1 MEELSL
7 YHQNKIEKII
17 EENNITN
24 SSAFIQLYMQ
34 KSNNNE
40 KITKEHL
47 DEILFKYK
55 MKLQEEKNGLIEKSL
70 QKIPKNQNVGT
81 NFFSCNNK
89 QYSYFK
95 TQKYINYDGKEV
107 ETEEIWFKAK
117 DIAEALGYTD
127 PDQAIRKNVDGK
139 YQKKL
144 KDFNPVCWTGLK
156 NFKKN
161 QKNTIYISEPG
172 LYCLVFSSQK
182 AEAIAFREYVFEQ
195 VLQSLRKYGTFS
207 LRKNFNF
214 NLDTSFIKSFLKK
227 QCITDYNPYNVIYI
241 GVFGTNN
248 GPMCKFGKT
257 DCRIIDRLSELKDT
271 FGNQF
276 VLIAIAITD
285 NNTKAENIFRSII
298 KEKKLD
304 IELTVNGK
312 KQTEVFITNHEFT
325 LEMACSKLY
334 EIAED
339 NQSKVVDEMK
349 QSKNLVSN
357 INKYNVKALLAQARI
372 EEAIAKQKQEDRIY
386 KEIEIKLLLNAEIK
400 KDFHLEQKNYN
411 DTQNINNIQ
420 NNNSDIYLQF
430 LNECT
435 VDNTDGNI
443 HCSTLHSSFKEW
455 YKNKF
460 RDLLINDNTQNKIP
474 SNKEFLNNIKKHKD
488 IRKIKIAGIPQWGIK
503 NLKLI
508 DAV

>member
-1 MEELSL
+1 MDKLFDYYKKE
-7 YHQNKIEKII
+7 IEQII
-17 EENNITN
+17 EENNITD
-24 SSAFIQLYMQ
+24 SEAFIQLYMQ

-40 KITKEHL
+40 KITKDHL

-55 MKLQEEKNGLIEKSL
+55 MKQQEEKNDLIEKSL
-70 QKIPKNQNVGT
+70 QKIPKNPNQNVGT
-81 NFFSCNNK
+81 NFFSYNNK

-95 TQKYINYDGKEV
+95 TQKYINYDDKEV

-117 DIAEALGYTD
+117 DIAEALGYKDTD
-127 PDQAIRKNVDGK
+127 KAIRNHVDEK

-144 KDFNPVCWTGLK
+144 IDFSNPAKTAGLTK
-156 NFKKN
+156 LTKN
-161 QKNTIYISEPG
+161 QKETIYISEPG
-172 LYCLVFSSQK
+172 LYSLVFSSQK
-182 AEAIAFREYVFEQ
+182 AEAIAFRQYVFEQ
-195 VLQSLRKYGTFS
+195 VLPSLRKYGSFC

-227 QCITDYNPYNVIYI
+227 QCIVDYNPYNVIYI

-325 LEMACSKLY
+325 LEMACEKLY

-339 NQSKVVDEMK
+339 NQSKVVNELK
-349 QSKNLVSN
+349 LSQNLISDT
-357 INKYNVKALLAQARI
+357 NKYNVEALLAQARI
-372 EEAIAKQKQEDRIY
+372 EEAIAQQKEADARI
-386 KEIEIKLLLNAEIK
+386 KEVELKILEINQCKVKEEPKIEAIENKKEEIKEET
-400 KDFHLEQKNYN
+400 KDIFKEFL
-411 DTQNINNIQ
+411 DTYTIDKERQNTHCGTLYEYFKSWFK
-420 NNNSDIYLQF
+420 NNNP
-430 LNECT
+430 
-435 VDNTDGNI
+435 NT
-443 HCSTLHSSFKEW
+443 
-455 YKNKF
+455 
-460 RDLLINDNTQNKIP
+460 KIP
-474 SNKEFLNNIKKHKD
+474 SNKEFINNIKKYKD
-488 IRKIKIAGIPQWGIK
+488 IDRVYVDNVQKLGIK
-503 NLKLI
+503 NLQLNL
-508 DAV
+508 

>member
-81 NFFSCNNK
+81 NFFSYNNK

-95 TQKYINYDGKEV
+95 TQKYINYDDKEV

-117 DIAEALGYTD
+117 DIAEALGYKDTD
-127 PDQAIRKNVDGK
+127 KAIRNHVDEK

-144 KDFNPVCWTGLK
+144 IDFSNPAKTAGLTK
-156 NFKKN
+156 LTKN
-161 QKNTIYISEPG
+161 QKETIYISEPG
-172 LYCLVFSSQK
+172 LYSLVFSSQK
-182 AEAIAFREYVFEQ
+182 QEAIAFRQYVFEQ
-195 VLQSLRKYGTFS
+195 VLPSLRKYGTFS

-325 LEMACSKLY
+325 LEMACEKLY

-339 NQSKVVDEMK
+339 NQSKVVNELK
-349 QSKNLVSN
+349 QSKGIIDN
-357 INKYNVKALLAQARI
+357 IGFIDAKTLLEIRI
-372 EEAIAKQKQEDRIY
+372 QERLKEEAIARQKEADIKLAEINKDLIKEKKEEI
-386 KEIEIKLLLNAEIK
+386 KEIKETKEEIKEEPKYNNDKDIYWQFLLKYTENSDKHIHMQTLYDK
-400 KDFHLEQKNYN
+400 YKDWFK
-411 DTQNINNIQ
+411 
-420 NNNSDIYLQF
+420 NNNP
-430 LNECT
+430 NA
-435 VDNTDGNI
+435 
-443 HCSTLHSSFKEW
+443 
-455 YKNKF
+455 
-460 RDLLINDNTQNKIP
+460 KIP
-474 SNKEFLNNIKKHKD
+474 SNKEFTLNIKKYKE
-488 IRKIKIAGIPQWGIK
+488 IKKHTRVNNRVSSGIF
-503 NLKLI
+503 NLKLK
-508 DAV
+508 DDEF